1 MPDETL
7 TPPPSAH
14 VPPTGVDAR
23 PPSVAGRP
31 PGGGLLEDPSGMTD
45 ADRASAQAAA
55 SQAAQAKASQA
66 VWAPL
71 ATPTFRML
79 WLIWMAANTCMWMND
94 VAAAWLMT
102 SLTTSPVL
110 VALVQSASTLPV
122 FLLGLPSGALADILD
137 RRRYFIVT
145 QFWVAAVAV
154 VLCLAVLSGY
164 MTPYLLL
171 GLTFANGIGLA
182 MRWPVFSALIPELV
196 SRQQLPSAMALNG
209 VAMNASRITG
219 PLLAGAI
226 IASLGSAW
234 VFVLNAVL
242 SVVSALVLIRW
253 KRQHADSP
261 LGRERLPSAMR
272 VGVQFV
278 RESPRIRAV
287 ILRTICFFFQSTAV
301 MALLPLTAQR
311 LHVGSE
317 SGAGTFTLLL
327 ASMGMGA
334 IIGATLLPR
343 LRQALPRER
352 LVFTGICAQAVATV
366 GVALA
371 PHLAV
376 AVAGMLLAGMALI
389 ATANTLGVAA
399 QMALPNWVRARGM
412 SIYQMSIMGGTAIG
426 AALWGQV
433 ASVTSV
439 QTSLITAAICG
450 VISMALVQ
458 RLSSDRQMEED
469 LSPSKAFKA
478 PTATMAPEAGRVVV
492 TIEYIIHP
500 ARTEEF
506 RRLMQESR
514 RSRMRQGA
522 LGWSLLHS
530 MSQPEHFVEQ
540 IIDESWTEHLR
551 RFDRVTASDVA
562 LRDRKLSF
570 HVGDSPPL
578 VTRYFADTP

>member
-1 MPDETL
+1 
-7 TPPPSAH
+7 
-14 VPPTGVDAR
+14 
-23 PPSVAGRP
+23 
-31 PGGGLLEDPSGMTD
+31 MTD
-45 ADRASAQAAA
+45 ADRTSAQAAA

-327 ASMGMGA
+327 ASMGAGA

-352 LVFTGICAQAVATV
+352 LVFTGICVQAVATV

-500 ARTEEF
+500 GRTEEF